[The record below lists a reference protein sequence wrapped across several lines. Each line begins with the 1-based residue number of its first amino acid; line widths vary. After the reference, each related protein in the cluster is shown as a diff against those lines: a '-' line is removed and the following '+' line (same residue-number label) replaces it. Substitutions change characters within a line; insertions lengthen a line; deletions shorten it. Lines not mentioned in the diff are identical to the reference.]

1 MASIAFVD
9 PTIWVAGLDMTG
21 DLNEVGLNV
30 SVDELDSTTFG
41 TTGYRARKG
50 GLRTVEF
57 TAGGFLDT
65 STIEPEVFPRL
76 GTADRVVTI
85 APDGGETNTAY
96 IFRSG
101 LFQADLGGAIGD
113 LAAVKLTSKGTDPQG
128 LVRGQVAKASGTVNS
143 TGVLGSVVNVGAV
156 SASQYVYAAFH
167 VFTAGPHGGHARP
180 AHHHGRHVADP
191 RCWPAHRY
199 ALAVQRVRDHRHVHR
214 RRRHRHRQLVAAS
227 APPTTTK
234 PNPPHHPPLGAPHG
248 VIRIH

>member
-167 VFTAGPHGGHARP
+167 VFTAGTTITVQVQSDNASGFPSATT
-180 AHHHGRHVADP
+180 VATLGP
-191 RCWPAHRY
+191 
-199 ALAVQRVRDHRHVHR
+199 L
-214 RRRHRHRQLVAAS
+214 
-227 APPTTTK
+227 TTTGGTWLTRVAG
-234 PNPPHHPPLGAPHG
+234 PLTDTHWRFNVSAITGTFTVAGAIG
-248 VIRIH
+248 IGS